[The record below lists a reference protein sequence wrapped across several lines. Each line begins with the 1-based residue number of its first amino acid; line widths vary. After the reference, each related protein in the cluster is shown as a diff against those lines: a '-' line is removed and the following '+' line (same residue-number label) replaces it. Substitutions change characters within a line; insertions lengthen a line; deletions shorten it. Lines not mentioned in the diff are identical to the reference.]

1 MEKTT
6 RVGLPPEAIDREDS
20 TTSEQNRLKAF
31 LHRNENRILAL
42 ATFLCF
48 LILWELLPRLGL
60 VKPLFTSSPS
70 RIVQAADW
78 LFRRGFWL
86 DIYVSAVE
94 FVIGMGLAIL
104 IGIPLGFLLGWNQRL
119 NAMFDPFI
127 SAFYATPRV
136 ALLPLIILWLGIGV
150 KSIIAVVFL
159 GAVFPILVNAITGV
173 KTLDESL
180 LLCAQSFGARDRQIL
195 TTLALPSSVPFLIAG
210 LRLAVGRGLVGVVVG
225 ELVASRAGIGHMM
238 SRAGATFQTDKFF
251 VGVVILAATGYVLTD
266 LLRRLEIHFESW
278 RAESR

>member
-1 MEKTT
+1 MEKMT
-6 RVGLPPEAIDREDS
+6 RVADRSAVVGGEASKTLEK
-20 TTSEQNRLKAF
+20 TSWKVF
-31 LHRNENRILAL
+31 FHRNENRILAL
-42 ATFLCF
+42 GTLFGF
-48 LILWELLPRLGL
+48 LILWELLPRFGL

-70 RIVQAADW
+70 RIIQAAEW
-78 LFRRGFWL
+78 LFRRGFWT
-86 DIYVSAVE
+86 DIYVSAIE
-94 FVIGMGLAIL
+94 FVIGMGLAVL
-104 IGIPLGFLLGWNQRL
+104 IGIPFGFLLGWNQRL

-127 SAFYATPRV
+127 SALYATPRV

-173 KTLDESL
+173 KTVDENL

-210 LRLAVGRGLVGVVVG
+210 MRLAVGRGLVGVVVG

-251 VGVVILAATGYVLTD
+251 VGVVILAITGYVLTE
-266 LLRRLEIHFESW
+266 LLRRLETHFESW